1 MNIVIAEKPAIARTL
16 SAVLGASEKKNG
28 YLEGNGWVVSWC
40 LGHLADFIDAEGY
53 DPKYA
58 KWRREDL
65 PILPEEW
72 KYVILKDRSA
82 QFAVLRKLLLREDVS
97 ETVNACDAGRE
108 GELIFRTVYCLAGCT
123 KPMKRLWISSME
135 DAAIREGFQGLR
147 PGRDYDGLHQSA
159 L

>member
-1 MNIVIAEKPAIARTL
+1 MNIVIAEKPSIARTL

-28 YLEGNGWVVSWC
+28 YLEGNGWIVSWC

-72 KYVILKDRSA
+72 KYVILENRRA
-82 QFAVLRKLLLREDVS
+82 QFAVLRKLLLRDDV
-97 ETVNACDAGRE
+97 EEVVNACDCAWE
-108 GELIFRTVYCLAGCT
+108 GERIFRVAYQLANCR
-123 KPMKRLWISSME
+123 KPVKRLWISSME
-135 DAAIREGFQGLR
+135 ENAIREGFRNL
-147 PGRDYDGLHQSA
+147 
-159 L
+159 